1 MEGAFFPPVNRV
13 STAGSSG
20 CEALGCGSS
29 PPTPHTSLEPNR
41 LPSISPRGPK
51 APSGG
56 LGAVDLSQ
64 RSQGRG
70 GAC

>member
-1 MEGAFFPPVNRV
+1 MECAFFPPVNRV

-20 CEALGCGSS
+20 CEALGYGST
-29 PPTPHTSLEPNR
+29 PPTHTSLELNR
-41 LPSISPRGPK
+41 LPNVSPRGPK
-51 APSGG
+51 SPTGG

-64 RSQGRG
+64 RNQGRG